1 MSSYKNN
8 AAADRDALF
17 GSAGG
22 KDKKKKK
29 SSKSSSSQKDDRD
42 ALFGGAAAS
51 SSKSKSS
58 SSSSRKEKPA
68 PTPVAPSKGYV
79 YNPPKKKG
87 FNKPTI
93 SAEAKKAKMA
103 EAEEFCK
110 KAKKAMQKGLF
121 SKPDPVVSSTFY
133 KRAADAY
140 QACGELQLERMNRMN
155 SAECQ
160 LQMGAFATAAADFTR
175 AAELTQ
181 DSDEPLERKR
191 EVGRKLYQDAAKAWQ
206 NLGEPA
212 KAAGCQVQA
221 AMALMWGDE
230 SSMMPKMALAAI
242 EEAVES
248 HVPDPL
254 NPYSRYRQTGN
265 SAYIDPDSDETAEK
279 PSRETLE
286 FSRSHILTKP
296 YAHETVQEIVYIC
309 VSFGEYASALYAAG
323 AVSTLLET
331 GGMATLTLG
340 RAFCVETILTLAMGD
355 PILAEE
361 QFLKRHVQQTSY
373 LSSRECQLSEE
384 LYRAVKNRDGEAL
397 EEARSTSGPNRAA
410 LNNLHESMKELIPM
424 IRLSGVARK
433 GVTESYQGK
442 DESKKKDKK
451 EKKSSKSSK
460 KVKEPETS
468 LQEIAAKK
476 TGYEVEGE
484 DAAVAASS
492 PADLDAELDALDF
505 GDGSDSELDDD
516 DIDLR

>member
-29 SSKSSSSQKDDRD
+29 SSKSSSQKDDRD
-42 ALFGGAAAS
+42 ALFGGASTS
-51 SSKSKSS
+51 SGKGGKSSTSS
-58 SSSSRKEKPA
+58 SSSSSSKPA
-68 PTPVAPSKGYV
+68 PAPVAPSKGYV
-79 YNPPKKKG
+79 YNAPKKKG
-87 FNKPTI
+87 FNRPTI
-93 SAEAKKAKMA
+93 SADAKKAKMA

-121 SKPDPVVSSTFY
+121 AKPDPVVSSTFY

-140 QACGELQLERMNRMN
+140 QACGELSLERMNRMN

-160 LQMGAFATAAADFTR
+160 LQMGAYATAAADFTR
-175 AAELTQ
+175 AAELTE

-191 EVGRKLYQDAAKAWQ
+191 EIGRKLFLDAAKAWQ

-212 KAAGCQVQA
+212 KAASCQVQA

-279 PSRETLE
+279 PSKETLE
-286 FSRSHILTKP
+286 FSRTHILNKP
-296 YAHETVQEIVYIC
+296 YAHESVQEIVYIC

-323 AVSTLLET
+323 AVSTLLEN
-331 GGMATLTLG
+331 GGMVTLTLG

-355 PILAEE
+355 PVLAEE

-397 EEARSTSGPNRAA
+397 EEARSPSGPNRAA
-410 LNNLHESMKELIPM
+410 LNNLHESMKELVPM
-424 IRLSGVARK
+424 IRLSGVARR
-433 GVTESYQGK
+433 GVTESYAGSS
-442 DESKKKDKK
+442 SKEDNKK
-451 EKKSSKSSK
+451 EKKKSSKSK
-460 KVKEPETS
+460 KPKEPESS

-476 TGYEVEGE
+476 TGYEVEGGE
-484 DAAVAASS
+484 PEAADAG
-492 PADLDAELDALDF
+492 DLDAELDALDF
-505 GDGSDSELDDD
+505 GGGSDSELDDD